1 MDMQMMNQ
9 ALAAEYFDHKDG
21 HLYWK
26 KVMHPNKQCLVGQE
40 AGSIHSTGYRHVTWQ
55 GKVHKVHR
63 LIFLLE
69 HGYVPEEIDH
79 INGNRA
85 DNRIE
90 NLRSVTRSQNQYNKR
105 QQRNASGY
113 RGVTW
118 HKKTGKWL
126 VRVGLNNK
134 NKSLGYYDDLEL
146 AALVAEE
153 GRSLH
158 YGQFA
163 YCAQGA
169 T

>member
-1 MDMQMMNQ
+1 MTPDQVHQ
-9 ALAAEYFDHKDG
+9 LFEYRDGRLHHRIASRGRKVGDAAG
-21 HLYWK
+21 CI
-26 KVMHPNKQCLVGQE
+26 NG
-40 AGSIHSTGYRHVTWQ
+40 TGYRRIGLGGRYYTEHALV
-55 GKVHKVHR
+55 
-63 LIFLLE
+63 FLMF
-69 HGYVPEEIDH
+69 HGYVPKEIDH

-163 YCAQGA
+163 YCAHHA

>member
-1 MDMQMMNQ
+1 MTPDQVHQ
-9 ALAAEYFDHKDG
+9 LFEYRDGRLHHRKASRGRKVGDAAG
-21 HLYWK
+21 C
-26 KVMHPNKQCLVGQE
+26 VNG
-40 AGSIHSTGYRHVTWQ
+40 TGYRRIGIGGRYYTEHALVFLMFHGHVP
-55 GKVHKVHR
+55 K
-63 LIFLLE
+63 
-69 HGYVPEEIDH
+69 EIDH

-118 HKKTGKWL
+118 HKKTGKWA

-163 YCAQGA
+163 YCAHHA

>member
-1 MDMQMMNQ
+1 MGKS
-9 ALAAEYFDHKDG
+9 HK
-21 HLYWK
+21 
-26 KVMHPNKQCLVGQE
+26 
-40 AGSIHSTGYRHVTWQ
+40 A
-55 GKVHKVHR
+55 HR
-63 LIFLLE
+63 LIFMLH
-69 HGYVPEEIDH
+69 HGFMPQEIDH
-79 INGNRA
+79 INGDRA

-105 QQRNASGY
+105 PQRNASGY

-163 YCAQGA
+163 YCAHHA

>member
-1 MDMQMMNQ
+1 MITHQDV
-9 ALAAEYFDHKDG
+9 ADCFEYRDG
-21 HLYWK
+21 YLYWK
-26 KVMHPNKQCLVGQE
+26 GVSHPNKQHMLDKP
-40 AGSIHSTGYRHVTWQ
+40 AGSIHKTGYRHITWR
-55 GKVHKVHR
+55 GKVQKAHR
-63 LIFLLE
+63 LIFMLH
-69 HGYVPEEIDH
+69 HGFMPQEIDH
-79 INGNRA
+79 INGDRA

-105 QQRNASGY
+105 PQRNVSGY

-163 YCAQGA
+163 FRARLAAAGI
-169 T
+169 